1 MQESKRIQ
9 DTLAETAR
17 VSEFSS
23 ALKGWIPGE
32 SFDWIADLA
41 MTAIVIIVGYFIA
54 KIAGA
59 LVAGA
64 INKTGLGRRAKSTGG
79 NIGRSLSKAVFWV
92 LWLVFILM
100 GLRQFPQLA
109 SQLDFVDGMLDTIF
123 EYVPKLIAAA
133 IIMGIGTVLAKVVKE
148 ALSST
153 LEAAQVDNL
162 ASRFGFAGGAEE
174 GASNNGISRGL
185 GGLAGAIVM
194 ILAASSAI
202 GALDI
207 STLSEP
213 IDNLLQTIIAYIPN
227 ILAAA
232 LILAITVF
240 IGRFIANLVR
250 STLPSLGVDDSLG
263 AIASLDGTS
272 RPGFVPSKLF
282 GTLSFAG
289 ILVMGLSAAMNALGI
304 PQLTS
309 VFETL
314 MAIGGKI
321 VLGAIIIGAG
331 LFIANF
337 VSKIVTQTSGDLAG
351 SIVKYATLL
360 IVTFMGL
367 AQMDLGADIVQNA
380 FQSLSWGM
388 GIALGVGGAIAFGLG
403 GREWAAKKLN
413 QWWPK

>member
-1 MQESKRIQ
+1 MQESRKIQ

-17 VSEFSS
+17 VNEFSGW
-23 ALKGWIPGE
+23 LKGLIPGE
-32 SFDWIADLA
+32 NFDWIADLA

-100 GLRQFPQLA
+100 GLRQFPQLS

-162 ASRFGFAGGAEE
+162 ASRFGFAGADDGAP
-174 GASNNGISRGL
+174 SNGISRGL
-185 GGLAGAIVM
+185 GGLAGAIVL

-207 STLSEP
+207 KTLSEP

-250 STLPSLGVDDSLG
+250 TTLPSLGVDDSLG

-380 FQSLSWGM
+380 FQSLSWGL